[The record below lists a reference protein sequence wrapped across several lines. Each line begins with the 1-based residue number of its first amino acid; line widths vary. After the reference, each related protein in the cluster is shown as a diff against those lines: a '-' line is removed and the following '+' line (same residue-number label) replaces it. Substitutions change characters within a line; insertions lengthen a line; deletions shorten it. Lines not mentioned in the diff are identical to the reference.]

1 MVGERRAARP
11 VGSEDE
17 HRRGPDDPDPW
28 PFADGPWHGSVVSAD
43 RAGIAAAVGSGAG
56 ARDRTG
62 PRLLEVEPP
71 LAGTPTP
78 SDPLLLRFDEPVRA
92 GPGAIRLVGEEDT
105 IRIAARDGGRVAIEG
120 EAVRIA
126 LDRPLEPGSS
136 WTLEL
141 GRKAFRDLA
150 GNPLQP
156 VRAELLPVLKVAP
169 VDAPGPARASW
180 TLMVYMAADN
190 DLERFALED
199 LAEMER
205 VALPGSVNLVA
216 LVDRSP
222 WYVAGPNDFT
232 DTRIGPVRPDSDP
245 RTVGEALVSIGER
258 NTGDPATLTEFL
270 DWAHAT
276 FPAERYGLVLWNH
289 GGGLEGVAWDQ
300 SSRGDRLTLA
310 ELRTAIERSAI
321 ERLDFLGFD
330 ACLMAM
336 AEVASELRDLARV
349 MVASQDLEPGPGW
362 AYDRWLPA
370 LVADPAV
377 DPARLGQ
384 AIVSSYAAAYPG
396 AKDITLS
403 ALDLAA
409 VPRLEAALAGFVEAV
424 ERFAEPEE
432 LAAIARAALDARAFP
447 RDASYPY
454 RDLDGFLRAVEKR
467 VEDPAIDAAARAA
480 RAALDE
486 VVIAAAGTVPRA
498 NGLSV
503 HLPGSPEGAWHAYTS
518 STLAFLE
525 RVAWDGLLDR
535 LETVV

>member
-1 MVGERRAARP
+1 MRGARRAPRQAGPEEEWWTEPGEASLLGPARAFWSIAGEP
-11 VGSEDE
+11 CLRHAGEAVEL
-17 HRRGPDDPDPW
+17 RGG
-28 PFADGPWHGSVVSAD
+28 AARD
-43 RAGIAAAVGSGAG
+43 RAGPVLIEAEAPRAG
-56 ARDRTG
+56 A
-62 PRLLEVEPP
+62 
-71 LAGTPTP
+71 PTP
-78 SDPLLLRFDEPVRA
+78 ADPLLLRFDEPVRP
-92 GPGAIRLVGEEDT
+92 GPGAIRLVGEEGA
-105 IRIAARDGGRVAIEG
+105 IRIAARDGARVAIDG
-120 EAVRIA
+120 ETVRIA

-136 WTLEL
+136 WRVEL

-156 VRAELLPVLKVAP
+156 VRAELLPVLEVAP
-169 VDAPGPARASW
+169 VAGPGPARASW
-180 TLMVYMAADN
+180 TIMVFMAADN
-190 DLERFALED
+190 DLERFALQD

-232 DTRIGPVRPDSDP
+232 DTRIGRVRPDGDP
-245 RTVGEALVSIGER
+245 RTVGQVLVSIGER

-300 SSRGDRLTLA
+300 SSRGDRLTLD

-321 ERLDFLGFD
+321 DVLDLLGFD

-409 VPRLEAALAGFVEAV
+409 VLRLEAALAGFTRAV
-424 ERFAEPEE
+424 ERFAEPDE
-432 LAAIARAALDARAFP
+432 LAAIARAALDARPFP

-454 RDLDGFLRAVEKR
+454 RDLDGFLRAVEQR
-467 VEDPAIDAAARAA
+467 VEDPAIDAAARGA
-480 RAALDE
+480 RDALRE
-486 VVIAAAGTVPRA
+486 VVIAVDGTVARA
-498 NGLSV
+498 QGLSV
-503 HLPGSPEGAWHAYTS
+503 HLPGPQGWGWPGYEPGA
-518 STLAFLE
+518 LAFLE
-525 RVAWDGLLDR
+525 RTGWDGLLDR
-535 LETVV
+535 LDTVA